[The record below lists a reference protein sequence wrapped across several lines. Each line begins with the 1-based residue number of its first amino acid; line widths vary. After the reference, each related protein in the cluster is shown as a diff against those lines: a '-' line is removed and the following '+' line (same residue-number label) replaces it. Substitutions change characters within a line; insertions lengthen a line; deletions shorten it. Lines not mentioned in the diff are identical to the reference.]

1 MKIVKTAAAVSMMI
15 DTESFLKLVGWMSF
29 SVDSDIYV
37 AIYGVS
43 DDSSKSTI
51 TDTSSNTST
60 YKSSSTST
68 YKSSSTST
76 DTSSIT
82 MIFRTNYSLIKL

>member
-29 SVDSDIYV
+29 SVDTDIYV

-43 DDSSKSTI
+43 DDSHETTQTQKPHFSRQ
-51 TDTSSNTST
+51 
-60 YKSSSTST
+60 SSSTST
-68 YKSSSTST
+68 AHQQ
-76 DTSSIT
+76 I
-82 MIFRTNYSLIKL
+82 RTLTLQQVQALTHQQV

>member
-1 MKIVKTAAAVSMMI
+1 MMI
-15 DTESFLKLVGWMSF
+15 YTESFLKLVGRMSF

-43 DDSSKSTI
+43 DDSSKSII

-60 YKSSSTST
+60 
-68 YKSSSTST
+68 
-76 DTSSIT
+76 DTSSST